1 MLHGY
6 GVYMYVTR
14 VVTVMEHY
22 GISIYSGNYVRIWGT
37 MTILSSLGEQWMS
50 QLGDQ

>member
-14 VVTVMEHY
+14 VVTDGETKLKLVKEL
-22 GISIYSGNYVRIWGT
+22 GT
-37 MTILSSLGEQWMS
+37 TQAMYLLLELVHLTIL
-50 QLGDQ
+50 